1 MKNHLVLPGCLL
13 LLWTLTAFVS
23 SQKEAQKTEV
33 TVTVTTVSDGIKL
46 SCGDKFVVK
55 DKDNEELGGGH
66 LLYSDDNSGEYAC
79 SKKPEKQGD
88 TEPSSDELPK
98 IYVKFRSCDNCI
110 ELDLTS
116 LMGIVIGD
124 VVATIGIGVGIYL
137 IAGHAQTGPVQSTS
151 HKKSSDRQHL
161 VPVEAGRSRDDHYQ
175 RLRHKGQKDTYDV
188 IKNKKP

>member
-23 SQKEAQKTEV
+23 CADEAEKKEA

-46 SCGDKFVVK
+46 SCGDNSVIINTET
-55 DKDNEELGGGH
+55 NENFTGH
-66 LLYSDDNSGEYAC
+66 LLYSDDETGEYIC
-79 SKKPEKQGD
+79 SSAKTAGE
-88 TEPSSDELPK
+88 ELK
-98 IYVKFRSCDNCI
+98 IYVKFRTCDNCI
-110 ELDLTS
+110 ELELAS
-116 LMGIVIGD
+116 MMGIIIGD

-137 IAGHAQTGPVQSTS
+137 IAAHAQTGPVQSTS
-151 HKKSSDRQHL
+151 NKKSSDRQHL
-161 VPVEAGRSRDDHYQ
+161 VPAEAGRSQNDHYQ